1 MTNNFLTLI
10 ETRRSCRKYKSEQIT
25 DEELNAVL
33 KAGTYAPTGM
43 GKQSPFIVA
52 VQNPE
57 MKAKLEKMNA
67 SVRGMSGNP
76 YYDAPT
82 YVLVFAPT
90 DSPFAIQDG
99 TCILENMMLAAHAL
113 GLGSCWINRE
123 IEMFA
128 TDEGK
133 HLMQEMGLP
142 EGLGGIGAIALGYP
156 AVEPSAP
163 KPRKEGYA
171 RIIR

>member
-1 MTNNFLTLI
+1 MENDFLKLI
-10 ETRRSCRKYKSEQIT
+10 ETRRSCRKYQSKQIT

-33 KAGTYAPTGM
+33 RAGTFAPTGM
-43 GKQSPFIVA
+43 GQQSPYIVA
-52 VQNPE
+52 VQQDK
-57 MKAKLEKMNA
+57 MKEKLAAMNA
-67 SVRGMSGNP
+67 AVRGKSGNP

-90 DSPFAIQDG
+90 DCPFAIQDG
-99 TCILENMMLAAHAL
+99 TCVLENMMLAAHAI
-113 GLGSCWINRE
+113 GLASCWINRE

-128 TDEGK
+128 TEEGK
-133 HLMQEMGLP
+133 QLMKEMGLP

-156 AVEPSAP
+156 ATTPAEPKA
-163 KPRKEGYA
+163 RKEGYA